1 MKPSKSTGIL
11 GYGVYIPVYR
21 IKGEE
26 IARVWGRSKAAI
38 PIQEK
43 SVPGLD
49 EDSITFAVEASK
61 NAIQRARINPEEI
74 EAVYVGSESPPYA
87 VKPTATVVA
96 EALGI
101 SPRLIAID
109 MEFACRAGTTA
120 MQSIMGL
127 VASSMIKYGLAIGTD
142 TAQGRPR
149 DELEYT
155 AAAGAAAFIIAPHSS
170 ENIAYIEGS
179 YSYVTDTTDFWR
191 RDGEIYP
198 RHAYRFTGEPAY
210 FHHIY
215 EAAVGLMEE
224 LGLKSS
230 DFDYAV
236 FHQPNVKFPVRIA
249 KRLGFSM
256 EKIKDGLLSNIIGNT
271 YAASSMIGLAA
282 VLDVAKPGERILM
295 VSFGS
300 GAGSDAFSIVVQDAI
315 EEKRRLAPLVRDYIE
330 KRKYIDY
337 AVYARYRSKIK
348 TR

>member
-1 MKPSKSTGIL
+1 MKPSRTTGIL
-11 GYGVYIPVYR
+11 GYGAYIPIYR

-26 IARVWGRSKAAI
+26 IARVWGRNRATV
-38 PIQEK
+38 PVQEK

-49 EDSITFAVEASK
+49 EDSLTFAVEAAK
-61 NAIQRARINPEEI
+61 NALDRAGIKPEEI

-101 SPRLIAID
+101 TPRLIAID

-120 MQSIMGL
+120 MQSVMGL
-127 VASSMIKYGLAIGTD
+127 VASGMIKYGLAIGTD
-142 TAQGRPR
+142 TAQGRPQ

-155 AAAGAAAFIIAPHSS
+155 AAAGAAAFIIAPYSS
-170 ENIAYIEGS
+170 ENVAYIEGS

-191 RDGEIYP
+191 RDGEFYP

-210 FHHIY
+210 FHHVY
-215 EAAVGLMEE
+215 NAALGLMEE

-236 FHQPNVKFPVRIA
+236 FHQPNVKFPHRIA
-249 KRLGFSM
+249 KRLGFLP
-256 EKIKDGLLSNIIGNT
+256 EKIKDGLLSNVIGNT

-282 VLDVAKPGERILM
+282 VLDVAKPGERILV

-315 EEKRRLAPLVRDYIE
+315 EEKRLLAPLVRDYVNR
-330 KRKYIDY
+330 RKYIDY
-337 AVYARYRSKIK
+337 AVYARFRNKIK
-348 TR
+348 HR